1 MRLGMSNTFTKTSTL
16 ALLNYLGSY
25 LMPSRVLPQLFHNQA
40 QSLVPELLTLK
51 KDQVFCIPSA
61 YQELHVISGSAWL
74 TLAGQDVILQ
84 TGEKAFF
91 TSSQDSI
98 ILSALGNM
106 PLIVEMI

>member
-51 KDQVFCIPSA
+51 KGQVFCLPSI
-61 YQELHVISGSAWL
+61 YQEIHVISGIAWL
-74 TLAGQDVILQ
+74 TFAGEDILLKG
-84 TGEKAFF
+84 GEKAFF
-91 TSSQDSI
+91 PFKKDSV
-98 ILSALGNM
+98 ILSALGDM
-106 PLIVEMI
+106 PLIVEML